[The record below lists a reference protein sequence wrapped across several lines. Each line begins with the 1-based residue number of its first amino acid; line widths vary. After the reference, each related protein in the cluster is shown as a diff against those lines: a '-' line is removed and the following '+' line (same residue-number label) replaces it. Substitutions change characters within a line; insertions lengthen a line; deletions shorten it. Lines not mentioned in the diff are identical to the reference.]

1 MDFPLNLLLDFLF
14 TLATF
19 TAFSIAVSGVK
30 AIVYS
35 VRKYLKRFFPEKH
48 PAPTVK
54 RHKRKPAAIRSIE
67 INPEEVDRIYV
78 KKIS

>member
-19 TAFSIAVSGVK
+19 AAFCIAVSGVK
-30 AIVYS
+30 AIIYS
-35 VRKYLKRFFPEKH
+35 VRKYFKRFFPEKRH
-48 PAPTVK
+48 TPAAKKT
-54 RHKRKPAAIRSIE
+54 KRKTAAIRSIE
-67 INPEEVDRIYV
+67 IDPEEVDRIYV